1 MIQDKNHTS
10 QEVSEVVSRP
20 SSRITIYLLGFFI
33 PLYSLSVNI
42 FVQWSWYKI
51 LPFVLIVLIVL
62 QKKRGRPLKDV
73 FELAVILTSYLF
85 IITFVNYLLNIET
98 GNFHYA
104 IESGQYYL
112 RTYGHMIVQFV
123 IISASL
129 LQLFL
134 FAYFIKAKNDVD
146 TFVRGFIDGNIA
158 NVMVGFVQ
166 YGMYKLNIFEGWL
179 TVYSGY
185 SLTGEYFR
193 MSGLGGE
200 PRHFGALVSLALLII
215 FANNLSFKPIALK
228 NNILKSGI
236 LTLGLLLSL
245 STSAWLGFASG
256 LLIMVMFSGLNRIK
270 RLKGVL
276 VLTLCFFVL
285 LMSSVYFRQTIEERL
300 FSRIK
305 SLNHILYL
313 APKDGLAVYLIKEN
327 PWRLLVGMGA
337 GGSDFYVMKPDFLD
351 TVPEEILQAGIIRS
365 VHEGDVSNSVTPS
378 SFFIKYV
385 TEYGIIGV
393 ILMLLLVITVI
404 RKVKTTRYRRFMIL
418 ISVAVLAASVP
429 SSMIL
434 VYVYFTFLSVLY
446 GFYYHQRTVTDVS
459 HILGKTNEKI

>member
-10 QEVSEVVSRP
+10 QEISEALPRP
-20 SSRITIYLLGFFI
+20 PNRITIYLLGFFI
-33 PLYSLSVNI
+33 PLYSLSINI
-42 FVQWSWYKI
+42 VVQWSWYKI
-51 LPFVLIVLIVL
+51 LPFVLIVLVVL

-73 FELAVILTSYLF
+73 FELAVILISYLF
-85 IITFVNYLLNIET
+85 IVTFVQYLLNIPER
-98 GNFHYA
+98 FSYA
-104 IESGQYYL
+104 IWAGQNYL

-146 TFVRGFIDGNIA
+146 TFVRGFIAGNIA
-158 NVMVGFVQ
+158 NVMVGVVQ
-166 YGMYKLNIFEGWL
+166 YAIYKLNIFEGWL
-179 TVYSGY
+179 TVYSGF

-215 FANNLSFKPIALK
+215 FANHLSYKPIALK

-236 LTLGLLLSL
+236 LAIGLLLSL
-245 STSAWLGFASG
+245 STSAWLGFAFG

-276 VLTLCFFVL
+276 ALTLCFFVL

-337 GGSDFYVMKPDFLD
+337 GGSDFYAIKPDFLD

-378 SFFIKYV
+378 SFFIKFV
-385 TEYGIIGV
+385 AEYGIIGV
-393 ILMLLLVITVI
+393 ILMLLLVMTVI
-404 RKVKTTRYRRFMIL
+404 RKVKTTPYSRFMIL
-418 ISVAVLAASVP
+418 ISIAVLAASVP

-446 GFYYHQRTVTDVS
+446 GFYYHQRTVTDVN
-459 HILGKTNEKI
+459 HMVGRTNEKI